1 MATQKNEKGITN
13 ADLFRL
19 KNAIQSVKEKGSNKF
34 KLPLILNEMK
44 IDEHLKALEEL
55 RKPSDKFQ
63 EYEQKRRE
71 LILKHA
77 ELDEGG
83 NIKLYSEENGQ
94 GKRLYDYGFPN
105 IVKDEKEFKE
115 KNKALQEEYKEV
127 IEKQQKAAEEFENTL
142 KTDAD
147 IELKKIP
154 FEEFPEM
161 SYEELKILMP
171 IIDESEDDEVE
182 SKE

>member
-1 MATQKNEKGITN
+1 MATQKKKNEKGITN
-13 ADLFRL
+13 ADLFGM

-77 ELDEGG
+77 ELDESG

-94 GKRLYDYGFPN
+94 GKRLYDYGIPN
-105 IVKDEKEFKE
+105 IIKDEKEFKE

-127 IEKQQKAAEEFENTL
+127 IEKQKKASEEFEKTL
-142 KTDAD
+142 SEQAD
-147 IELKKIP
+147 IELKTIA
-154 FEEFPEM
+154 FEDFPEM
-161 SYEELKILMP
+161 GYEELKILMP
-171 IIDESEDDEVE
+171 IIDE
-182 SKE
+182 

>member
-1 MATQKNEKGITN
+1 MKN
-13 ADLFRL
+13 ADLFSM

-77 ELDEGG
+77 ELDESG
-83 NIKLYSEENGQ
+83 NIKLYSEAKGQ
-94 GKRLYDYGFPN
+94 GNRLYDYGIPN
-105 IVKDEKEFKE
+105 IVKDEADFEE

-127 IEKQQKAAEEFENTL
+127 IEKQKKASEDFNDTL
-142 KTDAD
+142 KEDAK
-147 IELKKIP
+147 IELSKIP
-154 FEEFPEM
+154 FAEFPEV
-161 SYEELKILMP
+161 SYDEMKVLMP
-171 IIDESEDDEVE
+171 LIDE
-182 SKE
+182 

>member
-1 MATQKNEKGITN
+1 MATQKKNEKSITN

-44 IDEHLKALEEL
+44 IDEHVKALEEL
-55 RKPSDKFQ
+55 RKPSAKFQ
-63 EYEQKRRE
+63 EYELKRRD

-77 ELDEGG
+77 ELDEKGE
-83 NIKLYSEENGQ
+83 IKLYSQED
-94 GKRLYDYGFPN
+94 GKGERAYSYGFPN
-105 IVKDEKEFKE
+105 IVKNKKEFE
-115 KNKALQEEYKEV
+115 QKNKELQEEYKEE
-127 IEKQQKAAEEFENTL
+127 IEVAKKQQKEFEATL
-142 KTDAD
+142 NEKAD

-161 SYEELKILMP
+161 SYEELKVLMP
-171 IIDESEDDEVE
+171 LIDE
-182 SKE
+182 

>member
-1 MATQKNEKGITN
+1 MATQKKNEKGITN
-13 ADLFRL
+13 ADLFRM

-77 ELDEGG
+77 ELDEKGE
-83 NIKLYSEENGQ
+83 IKLYSQED
-94 GKRLYDYGFPN
+94 GKGERAYSYGFPN
-105 IVKDEKEFKE
+105 IVKNKKEFE
-115 KNKALQEEYKEV
+115 VKNKALRDEYKEA
-127 IEKQQKAAEEFENTL
+127 IEKQKKASEEFEKTL
-142 KTDAD
+142 SEQAD
-147 IELKKIP
+147 IELKTIA
-154 FEEFPEM
+154 FEDFPEAD
-161 SYEELKILMP
+161 YEELKGLMP
-171 IIDESEDDEVE
+171 LIDE
-182 SKE
+182 

>member
-1 MATQKNEKGITN
+1 MTTPKNEKGITN

-55 RKPSDKFQ
+55 RKPSEKFQ

-77 ELDEGG
+77 ELDEKGE
-83 NIKLYSEENGQ
+83 IKLYTQEGGNGQ
-94 GKRLYDYGFPN
+94 RARDYGFPN
-105 IVKDEKEFKE
+105 IVKNKKEFDE
-115 KNKALQEEYKEV
+115 KNKALQEEYKEA
-127 IEKQQKAAEEFENTL
+127 IEKQKKASEEFEKTL
-142 KTDAD
+142 SEQAD
-147 IELKKIP
+147 IELKTIA
-154 FEEFPEM
+154 FEDFPEM
-161 SYEELKILMP
+161 SYDEMKGLLTIL
-171 IIDESEDDEVE
+171 ES
-182 SKE
+182 